1 MKWFKRKK
9 KQEEFPEEDLL
20 IPEEQD
26 FPKRPENQIV
36 DNCEQMIESAKQ
48 LEDQKSEYKIV
59 TAYLNDIQLLEDL
72 SEEEI
77 KDIREAAENVVAL
90 RNTRAEFMKTEKK
103 LTDAQYLQ
111 MEQNEADIPDAIKR
125 LQSSEDYLAAVE
137 RDMRYLE
144 TEKTKWMYNSQG
156 LREEQESLRKLSIGE
171 FSVVVVIFAVLLVLQ
186 SMFGADTQLIWM
198 LVIFAS
204 AIGGFFIYK
213 RFKDNEDE
221 LKKSDINRNYTIV
234 LLNKMKIKYVNA
246 KNAVDYACEKFHVRN
261 AYELNEIWEEYQ
273 DAEREQEKFLQMNEE
288 RDFFNA
294 KLIKALR
301 RYRLYDVRVWLD
313 HAQALVDKREMVEVK
328 HELVERRQ
336 NLRNDIETQ
345 TRALKEKRKKTERLL
360 AEENPANRTEI
371 MEILHSI
378 DKISKIE

>member
-90 RNTRAEFMKTEKK
+90 GNTRAEFMKTEKK

-137 RDMRYLE
+137 RDMRSLE

-156 LREEQESLRKLSIGE
+156 LREEQES
-171 FSVVVVIFAVLLVLQ
+171 
-186 SMFGADTQLIWM
+186 
-198 LVIFAS
+198 
-204 AIGGFFIYK
+204 
-213 RFKDNEDE
+213 
-221 LKKSDINRNYTIV
+221 
-234 LLNKMKIKYVNA
+234 
-246 KNAVDYACEKFHVRN
+246 
-261 AYELNEIWEEYQ
+261 
-273 DAEREQEKFLQMNEE
+273 
-288 RDFFNA
+288 
-294 KLIKALR
+294 
-301 RYRLYDVRVWLD
+301 
-313 HAQALVDKREMVEVK
+313 
-328 HELVERRQ
+328 
-336 NLRNDIETQ
+336 
-345 TRALKEKRKKTERLL
+345 
-360 AEENPANRTEI
+360 
-371 MEILHSI
+371 
-378 DKISKIE
+378 